1 MSKINNTT
9 IRPPFFPGSTKSSS
23 RIKARNNS
31 ERKAELDEITK
42 NHTSVNINQ
51 KIKDF
56 SRIKKMVDMA
66 PDLDRSDKINQLRQQ
81 IQNGTYQINE
91 DKIADKIL
99 QNEY

>member
-1 MSKINNTT
+1 MSKINNTI
-9 IRPPFFPGSTKSSS
+9 IRPPFFPGNTNSSS

-42 NHTSVNINQ
+42 NHTSVKINQ

-66 PDLDRSDKINQLRQQ
+66 PELDRSDKINELRQQ

>member
-1 MSKINNTT
+1 MSKVNNTI
-9 IRPPFFPGSTKSSS
+9 IRPPFFPGNTKSSS

-42 NHTSVNINQ
+42 NHASVNINQ

-56 SRIKKMVDMA
+56 SRIKKIVDMA
-66 PDLDRSDKINQLRQQ
+66 PDLDRQDKINDLRKQ
-81 IQNGTYQINE
+81 IQSGTYQINE
-91 DKIADKIL
+91 EKIADKIL